1 MFGGNRLEEEFK
13 YLVRVAGN
21 DLDGNKKAVYAV
33 TKIDGI
39 GKRVGR
45 IACEMAGVN
54 LEKKIGYLSDKDVQK
69 LEKVV
74 ESFSSQSVPSW
85 VLNRQKDYRSGKDEH
100 LTSSDLILGLRN
112 DLNLLRMIRCYR
124 GIRHERGLP
133 VRGQRT
139 KSCFRK
145 GASVGVSRKKI
156 IQAQKK

>member
-1 MFGGNRLEEEFK
+1 MEEEFR

-21 DLDGNKKAVYAV
+21 DLDGNKKAIYAI

-74 ESFSSQSVPSW
+74 ESFSQQTVPSW
-85 VLNRQKDYRSGKDEH
+85 ILNRQKDYRSGKDEH

-156 IQAQKK
+156 VQAQKK

>member
-1 MFGGNRLEEEFK
+1 MEEEFR

-21 DLDGNKKAVYAV
+21 DLDGNKKAIYAI

-54 LEKKIGYLSDKDVQK
+54 LEKKIGYLSDKEIQN

-74 ESFSSQSVPSW
+74 ESFSQQTVPSW
-85 VLNRQKDYRSGKDEH
+85 ILNRQKDYRSGKDEH
-100 LTSSDLILGLRN
+100 LTASDLILGLRN

-156 IQAQKK
+156 AQAQKK

>member
-1 MFGGNRLEEEFK
+1 MFGGNCLEEEFK

-21 DLDGNKKAVYAV
+21 DLDGNKKAIYAI

-74 ESFSSQSVPSW
+74 ESFSQQTVPSW
-85 VLNRQKDYRSGKDEH
+85 VLNRQKDYRSGKNEH

-145 GASVGVSRKKI
+145 GASVGVSRKKV

>member
-1 MFGGNRLEEEFK
+1 MEEEFR

-21 DLDGNKKAVYAV
+21 DLDGNKKAIYAV

-54 LEKKIGYLSDKDVQK
+54 LEKKIGYLSDKEIQN

-74 ESFSSQSVPSW
+74 ESFSQQTVPSW
-85 VLNRQKDYRSGKDEH
+85 ILNRQKDYRSGKDEH